1 MSATAD
7 LAQGFGIFL
16 VSEEVMCIF
25 DGSLAEEEP
34 VVQYALVGRSFNR
47 RAKLVTIAAKRGIL

>member
-16 VSEEVMCIF
+16 VSEEIVCIF
-25 DGSLAEEEP
+25 DGTLAEEEP
-34 VVQYALVGRSFNR
+34 VIQYALAGRSFNR
-47 RAKLVTIAAKRGIL
+47 RAKLVTIAAKRGLL